1 MILPRKKVP
10 QLELEL
16 INDTNWKISEQ
27 DPDNFTLLV
36 FYRGLHCPICKK
48 QLEEL
53 TKKLDDFVNLGV
65 NVIAISC
72 DTEEKAKKTSQQWN
86 IPSLPVGYGITI
98 DKAREWGLYIS
109 AAKDE
114 KEPEHF
120 SEPGLFLVKP
130 DQTLYFSSIQSMPF
144 ARPHFDDILKA
155 IDYIL
160 EKGYPARG
168 ES

>member
-10 QLELEL
+10 QLVLDL
-16 INDTNWKISEQ
+16 INDTTWKLSEQ
-27 DPDNFTLLV
+27 DPDNFTLLL

-53 TKKLDDFVNLGV
+53 SEKLDDFVEKGV
-65 NVIAISC
+65 HVIAVSC
-72 DTEEKAKKTSQQWN
+72 DTEERAKKTGKEWKTS
-86 IPSLPVGYGITI
+86 SLPIGYNLSV
-98 DKAREWGLYIS
+98 DEARKWGLYIS
-109 AAKDE
+109 SAESD

-120 SEPGLFLVKP
+120 SEPGLFLVRP

-155 IDYIL
+155 IDYVL
-160 EKGYPARG
+160 KNKYPARG